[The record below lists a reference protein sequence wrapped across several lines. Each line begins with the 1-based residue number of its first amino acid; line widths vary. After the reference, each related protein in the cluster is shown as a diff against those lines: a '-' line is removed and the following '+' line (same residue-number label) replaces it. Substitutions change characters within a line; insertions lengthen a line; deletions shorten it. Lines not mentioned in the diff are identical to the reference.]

1 MTWRWLTRYLLGLAV
16 LFSLTMLYVNSLY
29 INPQQHD
36 DIINDFRSLKQ
47 LSTRL
52 NLQLLKVR
60 YRLVQN
66 YDELVIKLAAIE
78 QTYKHLAETLQQS
91 RLSND
96 AVSRQLEMLENNY
109 SRQRNMLEKF
119 KSTNAVLNN
128 SLRYLPTA
136 AQELV
141 ARIPPLKK
149 NFSLVYK
156 IHKLERQALNY
167 VLTGNNESRMQ
178 GQVLISRLADRHT
191 GKAGLDDD
199 IENFLQHLR
208 LVFTQKPVVDEAL
221 NELLNLPTA
230 TLINGLY
237 STYTEQYQQAS
248 KQADTY
254 RLILYLAS
262 VILLVDSVWVL
273 FNFTRTARKLKSTV
287 QELHYQKKAL
297 DQHAIVTITDKD
309 GNITYVNE
317 KFCQISKYNNTE
329 LLGKNHRILNS
340 GVHPPAFFKNMWQTI
355 SHGEVWH
362 GIICNRNK
370 HGEYYWVD
378 TTIVPFVDESGEP
391 YKYVA
396 VRTDISQLKRV
407 QEELI
412 QYRNEL
418 EVRVAERTVTLE
430 EAVRELEA
438 FSYSISHDLRSPLR
452 AIDGYSHILAED
464 HADKLDSEA
473 REYLKRIRHNAQFM
487 GALIDNLLRLTRI
500 GRMKL
505 QRSRVNPGKLCLQLM
520 DKHLSANPQQKIE
533 FICHPVPD
541 IEADPEQL
549 QLVLDNLL
557 GNAIKFS
564 DKQHPRIE
572 FGLDDSCQ
580 PPAFYLRDNGVGFN
594 MAYYG
599 KLFGIFQRLHRVDEY
614 DGAGVGLALV
624 ERIIRKHGGKIW
636 AQSQE
641 GKGATFYF
649 TFSESAG
656 VSRTDANKML
666 KTAPDKTIPDKIS

>member
-16 LFSLTMLYVNSLY
+16 LFSLAMLYVNSLY
-29 INPQQHD
+29 INPQQHSE
-36 DIINDFRSLKQ
+36 IINDFRSLKQ
-47 LSTRL
+47 LSTRI

-66 YDELVIKLAAIE
+66 YDGLVRMLASIEHTHRHLAAIL
-78 QTYKHLAETLQQS
+78 HQS
-91 RLSND
+91 RLSNE
-96 AVSRQLEMLENNY
+96 AVFRQLERLEKNY
-109 SRQRNMLEKF
+109 TRQRNMLEKF
-119 KSTNAVLNN
+119 KSTTAVLNN
-128 SLRYLPTA
+128 SLHYLPTA
-136 AQELV
+136 AQELT
-141 ARIPPLKK
+141 ATISPLKK
-149 NFSLVYK
+149 NFSLIYK

-167 VLTGNNESRMQ
+167 VLTGNNESRAQ
-178 GQVLISRLADRHT
+178 GLALLASLADKHKSKT
-191 GKAGLDDD
+191 GPDDN
-199 IENFLQHLR
+199 IQNFLQHLR
-208 LVFTQKPVVDEAL
+208 LIFSQKPIVDEAL
-221 NELLNLPTA
+221 NALLNLPTA
-230 TLINGLY
+230 TLINELY

-248 KQADTY
+248 KQAETY
-254 RLILYLAS
+254 RLILYIAS
-262 VILLVDSVWVL
+262 IILLVDSVWVL
-273 FNFTRTARKLKSTV
+273 LNFTRTARKLKSTI

-297 DQHAIVTITDKD
+297 DQHAIVTIADKD

-340 GVHPPAFFKNMWQTI
+340 GTHPPDFFKNMWQTI
-355 SHGEVWH
+355 SNGEVWH

-370 HGEYYWVD
+370 QGDHYWVD
-378 TTIVPFVDESGEP
+378 TTIVPFVDDSGEP

-396 VRTDISQLKRV
+396 VRTDISQLKLI
-407 QEELI
+407 QQELI

-418 EVRVAERTVTLE
+418 EDRVADRTATLQ

-452 AIDGYSHILAED
+452 AIDGYSHILTED
-464 HADKLDSEA
+464 YANSLDSEA
-473 REYLKRIRHNAQFM
+473 QEYLKRIRHNAQFM
-487 GALIDNLLRLTRI
+487 GSLIDNLLRLSHI

-505 QRSRVNPGKLCLQLM
+505 QRSCVNPGKLCLQLM
-520 DKHLSANPQQKIE
+520 DKHLDAHAQRKIE

-549 QLVLDNLL
+549 KLVLDNLL
-557 GNAIKFS
+557 VNAIKFS
-564 DKQHPRIE
+564 DKQHPIIE
-572 FGLDDSCQ
+572 FGLDHSTQ

-624 ERIIRKHGGKIW
+624 ERIIKKHGGKIW

-649 TFSESAG
+649 TLAG
-656 VSRTDANKML
+656 C
-666 KTAPDKTIPDKIS
+666 